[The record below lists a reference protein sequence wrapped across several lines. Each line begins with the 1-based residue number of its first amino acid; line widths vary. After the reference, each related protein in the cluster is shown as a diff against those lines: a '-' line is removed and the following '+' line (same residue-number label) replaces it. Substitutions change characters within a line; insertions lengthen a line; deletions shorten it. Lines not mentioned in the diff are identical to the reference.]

1 MSGAFYFG
9 SLFCF
14 GVFLRSLCLGLCA
27 LIPLLKVLCLV
38 TYVMV
43 MLCVSFL
50 CSGWDV
56 LGLVSGAFVKG
67 FTFRALR
74 VLISR
79 TPTFFGPGNWGTR
92 V

>member
-14 GVFLRSLCLGLCA
+14 GGFLRSLCLGLCA
-27 LIPLLKVLCLV
+27 LIPLLKVLCLDP
-38 TYVMV
+38 YIMV

-67 FTFRALR
+67 FMFRALR
-74 VLISR
+74 VLILR
-79 TPTFFGPGNWGTR
+79 TPTFFGPGNGVTR

>member
-1 MSGAFYFG
+1 MSWAFYFG

-27 LIPLLKVLCLV
+27 LIPLLKVLCLDP
-38 TYVMV
+38 YVMV

-56 LGLVSGAFVKG
+56 LGLVFGAFVGG

-74 VLISR
+74 VLILR